1 MNKRMLFR
9 FIFHVVLMTGFPILA
24 FGQEV
29 IEIPDLQSNKVVIR
43 LVFRNGSI
51 CDPPGKEGI
60 TDVTTSLIAEGG
72 TQKLSST
79 EITRT
84 IYPWA
89 VRMYSSTDK
98 ETSTFS
104 FEVLTKHLDQFYP
117 IIRDLLLSPGFRE
130 DDFSRVIS
138 NQRNYVD
145 EVIRQSSDEEY
156 GKKYLEY
163 KLFGGCP
170 YAHLTAGTSYSL
182 AELSLEDIKTHYKNY
197 FTSGKLLIGL
207 AGNYPASLKEQILND
222 FKSFNA
228 HTPFCEVGDAR
239 TPEGLQLSIISKEGA
254 MGSAISAG
262 FPLNLTRSD
271 DEFAALMVANSWLG
285 EHRKS
290 YSRLYQKI
298 REARSMNYGDYT
310 YIEWYENGGSNMLPP
325 PGTPR
330 SLNYFSI
337 WLRPVQTAASLR
349 KQYEEL
355 KDIQFGHAP
364 FALKMAIRE
373 IDALIKNGMS
383 QEDFE
388 ETREFL
394 KSYTKLYAQTPARR
408 LGYLMDSRFY
418 GREDWLTTLQKLLS
432 GLTLEDVNSVIR
444 KFLQTQNMFVV
455 IVTDPEEAKAIN
467 KALGSGSVTP
477 VAYSDQM
484 KKSLSVSILKEDNEV
499 EAYPLKVNTI
509 EIVNSLDTFRK

>member
-1 MNKRMLFR
+1 
-9 FIFHVVLMTGFPILA
+9 
-24 FGQEV
+24 
-29 IEIPDLQSNKVVIR
+29 
-43 LVFRNGSI
+43 
-51 CDPPGKEGI
+51 
-60 TDVTTSLIAEGG
+60 
-72 TQKLSST
+72 
-79 EITRT
+79 
-84 IYPWA
+84 
-89 VRMYSSTDK
+89 
-98 ETSTFS
+98 
-104 FEVLTKHLDQFYP
+104 
-117 IIRDLLLSPGFRE
+117 
-130 DDFSRVIS
+130 
-138 NQRNYVD
+138 
-145 EVIRQSSDEEY
+145 
-156 GKKYLEY
+156 
-163 KLFGGCP
+163 
-170 YAHLTAGTSYSL
+170 
-182 AELSLEDIKTHYKNY
+182 
-197 FTSGKLLIGL
+197 
-207 AGNYPASLKEQILND
+207 
-222 FKSFNA
+222 
-228 HTPFCEVGDAR
+228 
-239 TPEGLQLSIISKEGA
+239 
-254 MGSAISAG
+254 
-262 FPLNLTRSD
+262 
-271 DEFAALMVANSWLG
+271 
-285 EHRKS
+285 
-290 YSRLYQKI
+290 
-298 REARSMNYGDYT
+298 DYT
-310 YIEWYENGGSNMLPP
+310 YIEWYEIGGSNMLPP